1 MRHRMFG
8 KQLSRNTAHRRAL
21 RRNQAA
27 SLFQHGAIKTTEAK
41 AKELRPFV
49 ERLITIARRNTLAAR
64 RQVISLLRDR
74 DMVDNEGKLEDQSV
88 IQKLFSDVAPK
99 YADRPGGYTR
109 IIRLSDRRI
118 GDGGV
123 QVILQLVEESKAAA
137 PASPAQSRRRRRAAK
152 KISAAEAGAPA
163 AEAEEA
169 AGESPAD
176 QQAE

>member
-163 AEAEEA
+163 AEAEGA
-169 AGESPAD
+169 AGENPAD

>member
-1 MRHRMFG
+1 MSG

>member
-1 MRHRMFG
+1 MFG

>member
-1 MRHRMFG
+1 MRHRTFG

-27 SLFQHGAIKTTEAK
+27 SLFQHGAIKTTETK
-41 AKELRPFV
+41 AKQLRPFV
-49 ERLITIARRNTLAAR
+49 ERLITIARQNTLAAR
-64 RQVISLLRDR
+64 RRVISLLRDR

-88 IQKLFSDVAPK
+88 VQKLFSDVAPK

-152 KISAAEAGAPA
+152 KLSAAEAAAPA
-163 AEAEEA
+163 VQAEEA
-169 AGESPAD
+169 AEEKPAD
-176 QQAE
+176 PQAE

>member
-163 AEAEEA
+163 ADAEEA

>member
-1 MRHRMFG
+1 MRHRMSG

-27 SLFQHGAIKTTEAK
+27 SLFQHGAIKTTQTK

-74 DMVDNEGKLEDQSV
+74 DMVDNEGKLDDQSV
-88 IQKLFSDVAPK
+88 VQKLFSDVAPK
-99 YADRPGGYTR
+99 YANRPGGYTR

-137 PASPAQSRRRRRAAK
+137 AASPAESRRRRRAAK
-152 KISAAEAGAPA
+152 KLSAAEAAAPA
-163 AEAEEA
+163 QAEEK
-169 AGESPAD
+169 PAEG
-176 QQAE
+176 QAE